1 MTPSSTPGKR
11 PTPGKPPTSSQPPP
25 PGKPQRRS
33 RQRDAVAAF
42 LRARDTFCSAQEI
55 WAGLRD
61 GGSTIGLATVY
72 RAVQSLVEDGE
83 IDALRTDDG
92 ESVYRRCGT
101 GHHHHLVCRECGRT
115 VEVEGPA
122 VERWAAQVA
131 AEHGFGDVA
140 HTLEIFGTCDR
151 H

>member
-1 MTPSSTPGKR
+1 MTPDAAPSSLGS
-11 PTPGKPPTSSQPPP
+11 PTPSP
-25 PGKPQRRS
+25 RRT
-33 RQRDAVAAF
+33 RQQDAVAGY

-55 WAGLRD
+55 WTGLRED
-61 GGSTIGLATVY
+61 GGTIGLATVY
-72 RAVQSLVEDGE
+72 RAVQAMVDGGE
-83 IDALRTDDG
+83 LDALRTDEG
-92 ESVYRRCGT
+92 ETVYRHCGD

-131 AEHGFGDVA
+131 AQHGFSDVA
-140 HTLEIFGTCDR
+140 HTVEIFGTCDR